1 MFITGVQWV
10 EARDTAKYC
19 ILSWAAHPTTE
30 NNPVQNDDSAEVGMA
45 LPGSFTQIPAS

>member
-19 ILSWAAHPTTE
+19 TLSWAAHPTTE
-30 NNPVQNDDSAEVGMA
+30 NYPVQNDDSAEDEKPWSRRTV
-45 LPGSFTQIPAS
+45 L